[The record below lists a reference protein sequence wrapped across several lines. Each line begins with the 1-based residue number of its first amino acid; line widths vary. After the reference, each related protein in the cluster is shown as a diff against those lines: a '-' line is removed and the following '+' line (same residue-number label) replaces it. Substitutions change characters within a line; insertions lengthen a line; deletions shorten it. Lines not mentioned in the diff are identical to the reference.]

1 MQSSSPLLQSAQGQ
15 VWCILQQWG
24 MAKKPPNNLK
34 AWREFREL
42 TQEKLAEKAGTTPGV
57 ISLLESGKRG
67 LSLKWLLK
75 FAPALRT
82 TPGMI
87 LDHDP
92 TSLDTS
98 ILEIW
103 ATLPAEAR
111 SQATEILQTFARKNR
126 R

>member
-1 MQSSSPLLQSAQGQ
+1 
-15 VWCILQQWG
+15 
-24 MAKKPPNNLK
+24 MAKKPVNNLR
-34 AWREFREL
+34 AWREYREL
-42 TQEKLAEKAGTTPGV
+42 TQEQLAEKIGTTPGV

-92 TSLDTS
+92 NDLDTS

-103 ATLPAEAR
+103 ATVPDAVKP
-111 SQATEILQTFARKNR
+111 QATQILQTFSRKNR
-126 R
+126 A